1 MVTPGYYSEQEP
13 TFRRCGPR
21 GQSYPLAQERSE
33 HSYPT
38 RNYNDGRNSDHG
50 PENGETGHHQ
60 MRRRI
65 QVACQRCRK
74 RKIRCSGEENGRP
87 CYHCKNSSSEP
98 CVFLRV
104 TAMPLEQAKD
114 LPSDCFDD
122 NSRSMYRVSSNT
134 PYNYYQTSQTFNL
147 GPDNINYRQT
157 NYSNYGYQGTKF
169 LGLSYDNF
177 TEEPADFNL
186 SNSTSFQVTGQ
197 DPVSV
202 SSYPAQNN
210 GRSRVNPPAPLYMD
224 SEAATNYN
232 QNAYQSYN
240 ARSMVDSDSK
250 NFCVTNPACLPS
262 YGTVNAAV
270 TPQTAL
276 NTTNDPRQLPYPGI
290 NRQYRSANDGNSSA
304 QSSLHPYGFVNSN
317 MDGSGKMNGTSIQM
331 PMTNSYMGVPT
342 SSSHEITTAVAM
354 SAYQS
359 GQQPSMAQQDSE
371 IYEAPTPNSSLY
383 YSQSSDS
390 AADINHY
397 GAGSGNDASKSRQN
411 SQTNTTEDTWP
422 ANNRKSSSGGNSIL
436 LASGQSYIPHT
447 SSHYPTPNIPTQMQN
462 HGLLQLPPQVQHDD
476 LPTSR
481 EYVSNLSTR

>member
-1 MVTPGYYSEQEP
+1 MDETAIM
-13 TFRRCGPR
+13 
-21 GQSYPLAQERSE
+21 GQRTAKQAIIKCAAEFNARDAENARS
-33 HSYPT
+33 
-38 RNYNDGRNSDHG
+38 D
-50 PENGETGHHQ
+50 
-60 MRRRI
+60 
-65 QVACQRCRK
+65 AAAK
-74 RKIRCSGEENGRP
+74 RMAD
-87 CYHCKNSSSEP
+87 
-98 CVFLRV
+98 RV
-104 TAMPLEQAKD
+104 TIAKT
-114 LPSDCFDD
+114 PAQ
-122 NSRSMYRVSSNT
+122 NHAIPSNT
-134 PYNYYQTSQTFNL
+134 PYNYYQTSQNFNL
-147 GPDNINYRQT
+147 GPDNMNYRQA

-224 SEAATNYN
+224 SEAAGSYN
-232 QNAYQSYN
+232 QNTYQSYN

-250 NFCVTNPACLPS
+250 NFCVTNSACLPP

-270 TPQTAL
+270 TSQTAL
-276 NTTNDPRQLPYPGI
+276 NTANDSGRLQLPYPSM

-383 YSQSSDS
+383 YSQANDS

-397 GAGSGNDASKSRQN
+397 GTAA
-411 SQTNTTEDTWP
+411 
-422 ANNRKSSSGGNSIL
+422 AAI
-436 LASGQSYIPHT
+436 AY
-447 SSHYPTPNIPTQMQN
+447 
-462 HGLLQLPPQVQHDD
+462 
-476 LPTSR
+476 
-481 EYVSNLSTR
+481 